1 MNANPKTDKQSPKAE
16 PRKPEAGGAQ
26 QLLTSRDVAA
36 LLGVS
41 LRTVER
47 MIHDEEIKPVRL
59 RGRLVRFRMEDV
71 REVVRNGSRK
81 WGRKAALAENPMEA
95 A

>member
-1 MNANPKTDKQSPKAE
+1 MAANPKTERRGPNGEPGEAE
-16 PRKPEAGGAQ
+16 GGGDQ

-47 MIHDEEIKPVRL
+47 MIHDEEIRPVRL
-59 RGRLVRFRMEDV
+59 RGWSVRFRMEDV
-71 REVVRNGSRK
+71 REVVRNGGRK
-81 WGRKAALAENPMEA
+81 WGRNAALAENPKEA

>member
-1 MNANPKTDKQSPKAE
+1 MAANPKTEKRS
-16 PRKPEAGGAQ
+16 PEAGYSE

-41 LRTVER
+41 LRTVQR
-47 MIHDEEIKPVRL
+47 MIHDEEIRPVRL
-59 RGRLVRFRMEDV
+59 RGWSVRFRIEDV
-71 REVVRNGSRK
+71 REVVRNGGRK
-81 WGRKAALAENPMEA
+81 WGRNAALAEDPREA

>member
-1 MNANPKTDKQSPKAE
+1 MNADPKSEKRSPEGETPKAE
-16 PRKPEAGGAQ
+16 AGGSQ
-26 QLLTSRDVAA
+26 QLLTSREVAG

-47 MIHDEEIKPVRL
+47 MIHDEEIRPVRL
-59 RGRLVRFRMEDV
+59 RGWSVRFRMEDV
-71 REVVRNGSRK
+71 REVVRNGGRK
-81 WGRKAALAENPMEA
+81 WGRNAALAENPKEA

>member
-1 MNANPKTDKQSPKAE
+1 MAQIRKPKARSE
-16 PRKPEAGGAQ
+16 WGAREAEAGGSQ

-59 RGRLVRFRMEDV
+59 RGWSVRFRMADV
-71 REVVRNGSRK
+71 PEVVRNGGRK
-81 WGRKAALAENPMEA
+81 WGRNAALAEIPKEA

>member
-1 MNANPKTDKQSPKAE
+1 MAANPKTEKRSPE
-16 PRKPEAGGAQ
+16 EGYSQ

-47 MIHDEEIKPVRL
+47 MIHDEEIRPVRL
-59 RGRLVRFRMEDV
+59 RGWSMRFRMEDV
-71 REVVRNGSRK
+71 REVVRNGVRK
-81 WGRKAALAENPMEA
+81 WGRNAALVENSKEA